1 VVDWKRWK
9 WGYWVCL
16 ILLGVIN
23 VIKGK
28 YDGAAFFFG
37 IVAVWATATEW
48 FAPTHTVAVCFPRSI
63 KQAARHKDVADHTRA
78 HALLGNVEHERR
90 PV

>member
-1 VVDWKRWK
+1 MNMNLSWLDWKRW
-9 WGYWVCL
+9 YWSCL

-37 IVAVWATATEW
+37 IVAAWA
-48 FAPTHTVAVCFPRSI
+48 VAVEWMRQRKP
-63 KQAARHKDVADHTRA
+63 
-78 HALLGNVEHERR
+78 
-90 PV
+90 